1 MKLLKIHFLNVGHG
15 DCTLIE
21 FPSGRKALVDINNS
35 KIIDDETKSELVSE
49 AANYSIHFEG
59 ATFHENE
66 RIIKNAVKF
75 VDPIDPIDYLEE
87 NLTDLSL
94 FRFILTHP
102 DMDHM
107 SGLYNLKEKNIAI
120 LNFWDTDNHKEVQE
134 SDCKRGGF
142 DYRDWEVYQ
151 ELRVKSENPKVLKLL
166 KGEERSYFTDDEVK
180 ILSPTKEIVNTGNE
194 KSNWNLM
201 SYILLIEYS
210 GHKIILG
217 GDADAEV
224 WDQLAETDSEELK
237 DISVLKASH
246 HGRNSGYSE
255 TALEIMKPTWTVCSV
270 GKKPP
275 QDAHNKY
282 RKHTQKKVL
291 STRFRGNIVVEIESN
306 GELTVYC
313 EENYDSS
320 EDLHKLQ

>member
-255 TALEIMKPTWTVCSV
+255 AAMEIMKPIWTVCSV
-270 GKKPP
+270 GKKPR

-282 RKHTQKKVL
+282 RKHTQEKVL